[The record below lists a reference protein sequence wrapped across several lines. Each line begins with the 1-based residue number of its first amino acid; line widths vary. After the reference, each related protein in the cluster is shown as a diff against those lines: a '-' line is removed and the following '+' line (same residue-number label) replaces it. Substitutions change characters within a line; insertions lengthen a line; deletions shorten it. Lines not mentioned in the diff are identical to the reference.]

1 MLATLAHRYG
11 RTVHSLV
18 YALSLYGVEMTL
30 VSPATLKM
38 PKEIIQECKELGVVP
53 NSTSNLEKAIKH
65 ADVLY
70 VTRIQKE
77 RFPDAEE
84 YNQVVGAYK
93 INKDL
98 LNNASEN
105 LIVMHPLPRV
115 TEIDPEVDSTSHAVY
130 FRQAF
135 NGVPIR
141 MALLSLISGVT
152 L

>member
-1 MLATLAHRYG
+1 
-11 RTVHSLV
+11 
-18 YALSLYGVEMTL
+18 LYPRIV
-30 VSPATLKM
+30 
-38 PKEIIQECKELGVVP
+38 CKELGVEP
-53 NSTSNLEKAIKH
+53 TQTSNLEKAIKD

-84 YNQVVGAYK
+84 YNKVVGIYK
-93 INKDL
+93 INNLLLENAKKD
-98 LNNASEN
+98 

-115 TEIDPEVDSTSHAVY
+115 TEIDPEVDKTSHALY
-130 FRQAF
+130 FKQAF

-141 MALLSLISGVT
+141 MALLSLVIGDK